1 MSVPF
6 RSRRPIFSRPL
17 LASIFEG
24 WNSPH
29 PIALFDQGGIEAI
42 HRRFR
47 EAGIRFGYPER
58 DVPPFTIS
66 ILVAELM
73 QAGRLDE
80 ASKVLLHDPVAY
92 PPPWNQLDALAR
104 NYEKKGDNV
113 SAVRYYRMSLE
124 QHPQNEFAKKKL
136 LEKGISLPAKKP

>member
-1 MSVPF
+1 
-6 RSRRPIFSRPL
+6 
-17 LASIFEG
+17 
-24 WNSPH
+24 
-29 PIALFDQGGIEAI
+29 
-42 HRRFR
+42 
-47 EAGIRFGYPER
+47 
-58 DVPPFTIS
+58 
-66 ILVAELM
+66 M

-104 NYEKKGDNV
+104 NYEKRGDNV